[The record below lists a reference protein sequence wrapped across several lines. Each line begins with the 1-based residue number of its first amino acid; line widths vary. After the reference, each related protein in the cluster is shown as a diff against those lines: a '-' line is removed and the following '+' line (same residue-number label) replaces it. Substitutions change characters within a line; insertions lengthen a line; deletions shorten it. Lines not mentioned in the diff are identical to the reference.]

1 MGEALKGKVALVT
14 GGASGIGR
22 AIALRFAVEGAKV
35 AIADIKVGE
44 GKETEAVVQEGGGE
58 AHYIRADV
66 TEADEVEAL
75 VEEIVATFGR
85 LDCACNN
92 AGVLARKVAPM
103 AEFSEEDWDRVIRH
117 NMKSV
122 FLCMKYELRQMLKQG
137 SGSIVN
143 TSSNYG
149 LVGAG
154 HGVNAYVASKHGV
167 VGLTKAAA
175 LEYAT
180 KGIRVNAVCPGHVET
195 PLTAEYLSDPE
206 RRTEVLSRYPVQRL
220 GTMDEIA
227 SAVLW
232 LCSEQ
237 ASFVT
242 GHAMAVDGGY
252 VAR

>member
-1 MGEALKGKVALVT
+1 MIGKVALIT
-14 GGASGIGR
+14 GGASGLGR
-22 AIALRFAVEGAKV
+22 AITSRFAAAGAKV
-35 AIADIKVGE
+35 AIADVNFDG
-44 GKETEAVVQEGGGE
+44 GKETEAMIREIGGE
-58 AHYIRADV
+58 GSFFHVDLSVA
-66 TEADEVEAL
+66 EEVEVL
-75 VEEIVATFGR
+75 VEDILKVFGR

-92 AGVLARKVAPM
+92 AGVLARKIAPIS
-103 AEFSEEDWDRVIRH
+103 EFPEDDWDQVIRH
-117 NMKSV
+117 NMKSI
-122 FLCMKYELRQMLKQG
+122 FLCMKYELREMVKEG

-167 VGLTKAAA
+167 IGLTRAAA

-195 PLTAEYLSDPE
+195 PMTAGYLSDPD
-206 RRTEVLSRYPVQRL
+206 RRDEVLSRYPMGRL
-220 GTMDEIA
+220 GTMEEVA
-227 SAVLW
+227 STILW
-232 LCSEQ
+232 LCSDE

>member
-1 MGEALKGKVALVT
+1 MTGRVALIT

-22 AIALRFAVEGAKV
+22 AITLRFAAAGAKV
-35 AIADIKVGE
+35 AIADVEVDG
-44 GKETEAVVQEGGGE
+44 GKETEAMIRKSGGE
-58 AHYIRADV
+58 ACFIHADLSV
-66 TEADEVEAL
+66 AAEVEVL
-75 VEEIVATFGR
+75 VEGILAAFGR

-92 AGVLARKVAPM
+92 AGVLAREIAPIS
-103 AEFSEEDWDRVIRH
+103 EFSEEDWDRVIRH

-122 FLCMKYELRQMLKQG
+122 FLCMKYELRQMVKQG

-149 LVGAG
+149 LVAAG

-167 VGLTKAAA
+167 IGLTRAAA

-195 PLTAEYLSDPE
+195 PMTARYLSDPD
-206 RRTEVLSRYPVQRL
+206 RREEVLSRYPVRRL
-220 GTMDEIA
+220 GTMEEIA
-227 SAVLW
+227 SAILW
-232 LCSEQ
+232 LCSDE

>member
-1 MGEALKGKVALVT
+1 MGDSMIGKVALIT
-14 GGASGIGR
+14 GGASGLGR
-22 AIALRFAVEGAKV
+22 SITSRFAAAGAKV
-35 AIADIKVGE
+35 AIADVDFDG
-44 GKETEAVVQEGGGE
+44 GQETEAMIRESGGE
-58 AHYIRADV
+58 ASFFHVDLSVA
-66 TEADEVEAL
+66 AEVEIL
-75 VEEIVATFGR
+75 VEDILKAFGR
-85 LDCACNN
+85 LDFACNN
-92 AGVLARKVAPM
+92 AGVLAQKIAPI
-103 AEFSEEDWDRVIRH
+103 AEFPEKDWDQVIRH

-122 FLCMKYELRQMLKQG
+122 FLCMKYELRQMVKEG

-143 TSSNYG
+143 TASNYG

-167 VGLTKAAA
+167 IGLTRAAA

-195 PLTAEYLSDPE
+195 PMTAGYLSDPD
-206 RRTEVLSRYPVQRL
+206 RRDEVLSRYPMGRL
-220 GTMDEIA
+220 GTMEEIT
-227 SAVLW
+227 STIFW
-232 LCSEQ
+232 LCSDE